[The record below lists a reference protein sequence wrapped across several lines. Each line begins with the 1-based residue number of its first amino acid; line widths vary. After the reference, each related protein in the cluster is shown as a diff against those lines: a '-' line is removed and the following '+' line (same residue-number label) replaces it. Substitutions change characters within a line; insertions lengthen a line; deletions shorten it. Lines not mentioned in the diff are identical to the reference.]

1 MAPKQKRNRRRNIN
15 PVKTAINPPAQ
26 ESLAANQPVNA
37 VQIKSSQ
44 PSRQAAAAEV
54 LTPRVNVLNEL
65 TRIGIVTGLIII
77 ILILLYIFL
86 K

>member
-1 MAPKQKRNRRRNIN
+1 MAPKQKRTRRRNIN
-15 PVKTAINPPAQ
+15 AGKTAVKPPAQ

-37 VQIKSSQ
+37 VQIKSTQ
-44 PSRQAAAAEV
+44 PSRQAATEV
-54 LTPRVNVLNEL
+54 ISPGINVFNEL
-65 TRIGIVTGLIII
+65 SRIGIVTGVIII